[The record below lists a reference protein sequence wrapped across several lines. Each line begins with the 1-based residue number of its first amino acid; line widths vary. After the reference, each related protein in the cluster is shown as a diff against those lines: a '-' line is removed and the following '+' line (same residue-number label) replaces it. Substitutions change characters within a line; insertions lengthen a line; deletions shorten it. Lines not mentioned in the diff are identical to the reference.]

1 MCVVCICVVSVCVVC
16 MWYMCIWCVCMC
28 VVSICVWYV
37 YVVCVVYVYVCVWC
51 ICGMCVYGIKVGRGP
66 GGERRGV
73 GTTEQRNAHSR
84 RAEVQSIMGTNKRGG
99 TREASTEEEE
109 LRSSV
114 CL

>member
-1 MCVVCICVVSVCVVC
+1 
-16 MWYMCIWCVCMC
+16 
-28 VVSICVWYV
+28 
-37 YVVCVVYVYVCVWC
+37 
-51 ICGMCVYGIKVGRGP
+51 MCVYGIKVGRGP

-99 TREASTEEEE
+99 AREASTEEEE